1 MMSRYVITACA
12 APAGD
17 SVTRFTSRPQQ
28 LSLAYANGG
37 AGPTHKHVTDW
48 A

>member
-1 MMSRYVITACA
+1 MTSRYVITARA

-17 SVTRFTSRPQQ
+17 SVTRFMSRPQQ
-28 LSLAYANGG
+28 LSLAYADGS
-37 AGPTHKHVTDW
+37 AGPARKHVMDW